1 MFFLIFKEF
10 FQGRLFV
17 EDYECNS
24 IVENNML
31 NSVECR
37 ETSTYKVGSR
47 GRLGAQAIVNQQL
60 TFKESRPASFT
71 PTTSN

>member
-24 IVENNML
+24 IIENNML
-31 NSVECR
+31 NSIKCIEK
-37 ETSTYKVGSR
+37 SKNAINDLS
-47 GRLGAQAIVNQQL
+47 AIVNQQL
-60 TFKESRPASFT
+60 TFKESRPASST

>member
-1 MFFLIFKEF
+1 
-10 FQGRLFV
+10 
-17 EDYECNS
+17 
-24 IVENNML
+24 ML

-60 TFKESRPASFT
+60 TFKESRPASAST
-71 PTTSN
+71 PTTSNYIK